1 MSLIDVERQNRIVT
15 LVRKA
20 REHARREEY
29 ALALDRYLEAWE
41 LVPEPR
47 EAWDTSTHILAGVGD
62 VLRARGDL
70 ARAMEVLL
78 AAQGRT
84 ARFALREAIAGY

>member
-1 MSLIDVERQNRIVT
+1 MSFADRERQSRIVT

-20 REHARREEY
+20 RDHARREEF

-47 EAWDTSTHILAGVGD
+47 EAWDTSTYILAGVGD
-62 VLRARGDL
+62 VLRAQGEL

-84 ARFALREAIAGY
+84 ARFALREAAGC